1 MAETFAVWPAK
12 VRRNGKVGFAP
23 QLSKPFFDIFWIW
36 SGYHDLQS
44 LCIPEHGTVSGWT
57 YEMHRDPKRVIRH
70 SLGKDGKAHMPMSL
84 AEQKHQSSP
93 FSVHIVIGCSF
104 VSFLH
109 IN

>member
-1 MAETFAVWPAK
+1 VWPAK

-70 SLGKDGKAHMPMSL
+70 SLGKD
-84 AEQKHQSSP
+84 
-93 FSVHIVIGCSF
+93 
-104 VSFLH
+104 
-109 IN
+109 